1 MSCWWLDT
9 IFSSSVLL
17 VLDGTFVYL
26 FNVVL
31 VARHDVFHLQSCWCS
46 TGLLLISFCLFY
58 EGAST
63 RSRSREKKEIC
74 GAILSIGRCWRWRKL
89 HLLYASHLGPAPP
102 SIIEKKRLVSSAVY
116 CKSSPFHWRMPSVLW
131 AGEPAG
137 SDWRAFTACASTPGC
152 CSPPPLARWMHVA
165 RRRIGLCGCIPLTIA
180 RRRLLPVQVA
190 TVKGRDYKF
199 TIPDAP
205 RCPTEGRLHLWI
217 GGRKS
222 EPAAAGAGQ
231 GLPPR
236 KTQDS
241 QDVQRPCT
249 THLRRYWGVRRRE
262 QRLLRGIHRA
272 RSILGAPPWLRVEI
286 PPNSPLGGMW
296 LQEKDVKCM

>member
-1 MSCWWLDT
+1 MYGQATCSMSMRM
-9 IFSSSVLL
+9 
-17 VLDGTFVYL
+17 FVEG
-26 FNVVL
+26 
-31 VARHDVFHLQSCWCS
+31 HPP
-46 TGLLLISFCLFY
+46 GLLLVFY
-58 EGAST
+58 RLWDQIQSGMSVGVIQSQWGT
-63 RSRSREKKEIC
+63 
-74 GAILSIGRCWRWRKL
+74 LSWW
-89 HLLYASHLGPAPP
+89 
-102 SIIEKKRLVSSAVY
+102 
-116 CKSSPFHWRMPSVLW
+116 
-131 AGEPAG
+131 
-137 SDWRAFTACASTPGC
+137 
-152 CSPPPLARWMHVA
+152 CS
-165 RRRIGLCGCIPLTIA
+165 
-180 RRRLLPVQVA
+180 RLLPVQVD
-190 TVKGRDYKF
+190 TVWGRDFKF

>member
-1 MSCWWLDT
+1 MAREWKNT
-9 IFSSSVLL
+9 
-17 VLDGTFVYL
+17 
-26 FNVVL
+26 VVGN
-31 VARHDVFHLQSCWCS
+31 SW
-46 TGLLLISFCLFY
+46 
-58 EGAST
+58 T
-63 RSRSREKKEIC
+63 R
-74 GAILSIGRCWRWRKL
+74 
-89 HLLYASHLGPAPP
+89 
-102 SIIEKKRLVSSAVY
+102 AVY
-116 CKSSPFHWRMPSVLW
+116 HIRPRPRPLSAAAPRCREF
-131 AGEPAG
+131 
-137 SDWRAFTACASTPGC
+137 FTTCASPPGC

-165 RRRIGLCGCIPLTIA
+165 RRRIGLCACIPLTIA

-249 THLRRYWGVRRRE
+249 THLRWYWGVLRLG

-272 RSILGAPPWLRVEI
+272 RSMLGALP
-286 PPNSPLGGMW
+286 
-296 LQEKDVKCM
+296 